1 MKRKRLFAFLMVLTI
16 VISLTGSACAVEEAS
31 TEGTTFFNEYDYIET
46 LRQSTPQELEEAGL
60 SEQNVYNIIKT
71 YEDDLKEKS
80 GMSDEELRAYGYSDE
95 EIALL
100 REYANGAELEPEEM
114 RNLGSTCTGELS
126 CQWITPSAAQF
137 TYTWTWNRCP
147 AIRLADSSALRWIA
161 YNAED
166 MEIGV
171 EQTSSSMLIDYHIKV
186 TGDGEGPYAYT
197 SLGENEPNIDFN
209 TLNMQFNPTGATTGT
224 SGIMF
229 DCYSKVGKVSV
240 AIRVPS
246 GVDQTIDHIFVA
258 GLYGHTVLG
267 VGAPSVSVTRGSC
280 SISFSPSIGVD
291 PIASCRGTITQGS
304 TNIRYW

>member
-1 MKRKRLFAFLMVLTI
+1 MKKRLFVFLLVLAI

-60 SEQNVYNIIKT
+60 SEADVYNIIKT
-71 YEDDLKEKS
+71 YEDDLTEKS
-80 GMSDEELRAYGYSDE
+80 EMSDEELRACGYSDE

-100 REYANGAELEPEEM
+100 REYANGTELEPEEM

-147 AIRLADSSALRWIA
+147 SIKFADSSALRWIA
-161 YNAED
+161 YNAD
-166 MEIGV
+166 DIEIGV
-171 EQTSSSMLIDYHIKV
+171 EQTSSSMLIDYYIEG
-186 TGDGEGPYAYT
+186 TAAGDGPYAFT

-209 TLNMQFNPTGATTGT
+209 TLNMQFQEYSTYVGT
-224 SGIMF
+224 SGIIF
-229 DCYSKVGKVSV
+229 DCYAKIGKVSV

-246 GVDQTIDHIFVA
+246 GANQTIDHIFVA
-258 GLYGHTVLG
+258 GLYGHTLLT
-267 VGAPSVSVTRGSC
+267 VGAPSVSVTSGSC